1 MSTTIVDLACRKDE
15 PMKAKWVTFDCFGT
29 LMDWQTGFRNALASV
44 AGGETDA
51 LIDAYH
57 QAEHKTQDEGPTRP
71 YRDVL
76 KLTLQRAA
84 ATIGL
89 KLHDHDADVLART
102 WTNMPIFPDTAA
114 SLDQLHSD
122 GWKIAILT
130 NCDNELFSETA
141 ATFPVKIDM
150 LVTSQEV
157 GSYKPSLGHFKEFEK
172 RSGVAHDR
180 WVHAAVSWY
189 HDMQAA
195 QVLGIKRIWVD
206 REHTGQDASIVT
218 AHIHDMASL
227 PGALRSFGIE

>member
-1 MSTTIVDLACRKDE
+1 MED
-15 PMKAKWVTFDCFGT
+15 KWVTFDCFGT
-29 LMDWQTGFRNALASV
+29 LMDWQTGFRNALAPIAGDQTEALV
-44 AGGETDA
+44 A
-51 LIDAYH
+51 AYH
-57 QAEHKTQDEGPTRP
+57 QAEHTTQDEAPTRP

-84 ATIGL
+84 DSIGL
-89 KLHDHDADVLART
+89 ELDEHDADVLART
-102 WTNMPIFPDTAA
+102 WADMPVFPDTAA
-114 SLDQLHSD
+114 SLDQLHAD

-130 NCDNELFSETA
+130 NCDNELFEKTA
-141 ATFPVKIDM
+141 AAFPVKLDM

-189 HDMQAA
+189 YDMRPA
-195 QVLGIKRIWVD
+195 QVLGIKRVWVD
-206 REHTGQDASIVT
+206 RENTGQDASIVT

-227 PGALRSFGIE
+227 PGTLRAFAIV